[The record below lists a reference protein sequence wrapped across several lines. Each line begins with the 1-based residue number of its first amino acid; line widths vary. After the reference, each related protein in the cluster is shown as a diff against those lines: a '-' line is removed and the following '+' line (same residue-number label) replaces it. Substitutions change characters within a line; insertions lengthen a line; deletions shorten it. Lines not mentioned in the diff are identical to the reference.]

1 MSTNLRKE
9 EEKENTI
16 LQEGQK
22 NTTRNTLTLTEL
34 LNSTTTKTKGLS
46 LAIDNRVLEGYAKPL
61 EEHGKGF
68 KIKQISRL
76 FSILIANKKNQ
87 LNSYISFDTVAKILD
102 LNTNVSTNRLKS
114 DVRKALRELYPTIE
128 FKEDHIKGIK
138 FTYIPKENYTEV
150 GKTKGFTQ
158 LYCDLDFIKNKE
170 LIVVF
175 TVLEYFK
182 GSSKEL
188 YPSID
193 TLAFMCGCS
202 RTKIL
207 KLLKEGEKLPEEGD
221 SIRLWKIVSTKGGT
235 KKHTNRYELSYITED
250 GQERYYYLDLLED
263 VIIASIRAIEDKEK
277 EQIV

>member
-1 MSTNLRKE
+1 M
-9 EEKENTI
+9 
-16 LQEGQK
+16 K
-22 NTTRNTLTLTEL
+22 NTLILTES
-34 LNSTTTKTKGLS
+34 LNSTITKTKGLS
-46 LAIDNRVLEGYAKPL
+46 FAIDNRVLEHYAKPL

-68 KIKQISRL
+68 KIKHISRL

-87 LNSYISFDTVAKILD
+87 LNSYITFESIAKLLD
-102 LNTNVSTNRLKS
+102 INTNVSTNRLKS

-128 FKEDHIKGIK
+128 FKEDPIKGIK
-138 FTYIPKENYTEV
+138 FTHIPKENYTEG

-182 GSSKEL
+182 GSNKEI

-193 TLAFMCGCS
+193 TLANMCGCS
-202 RTKIL
+202 RYKINE
-207 KLLKEGEKLPEEGD
+207 LLREGQQEV
-221 SIRLWKIVSTKGGT
+221 LWNIVSTKGGT

-263 VIIASIRAIEDKEK
+263 VIIASIRAIEDTEK